1 MRAIALNS
9 AGPAHSSVEME
20 TQVGRLRGTWR
31 GATEIAQGDSVDV
44 ELELPR
50 LRTVAEIVFGPSEDL
65 ASGLI
70 RGTVAAVFDDGV
82 FVLQIGSAAV
92 QVELDGDALP
102 GEHLGATVGLEADD
116 LEFYP
121 SGV

>member
-1 MRAIALNS
+1 MRAIALNA

-20 TQVGRLRGTWR
+20 TEVGRLCGTWR
-31 GATEIAQGDSVDV
+31 GANEIAKGDSVDV
-44 ELELPR
+44 EFELPR
-50 LRTVAEIVFGPSEDL
+50 LRTIPEIVFGPSEDP
-65 ASGLI
+65 ASRLI

-82 FVLQIGSAAV
+82 FVLQVGSAAV
-92 QVELDGDALP
+92 QIELGGGAVP
-102 GEHLGATVGLEADD
+102 GEVLGATIGLEADD